1 MKRTIYT
8 FFTVLCALFVMVSCS
23 KSEDNGGGSGGNNN
37 GNSNGNNGGNN
48 SQSLNIPV
56 EVKAIIPEE
65 TLRQIRAQ
73 GMPIHEG
80 TNPPNIEGI
89 YLLDNLQF
97 HYSSDPDE
105 KDFTKGD
112 KAADYKYKF
121 YEQNG
126 VKLKSDYR
134 VLKFGVND
142 IATGS
147 GAIISGS
154 GNNFTVF
161 LNHAAHT
168 EGVKNNDITLISGK
182 LTPEGIKDLVLTIT
196 VTKKEDMGNRIMKVG
211 VYRIFQHEG
220 IARRGTLY

>member
-1 MKRTIYT
+1 MKRTIYV

-23 KSEDNGGGSGGNNN
+23 KSDDNSGGNSGNN
-37 GNSNGNNGGNN
+37 KGNNGGNN
-48 SQSLNIPV
+48 GQSLNIPM
-56 EVKAIIPEE
+56 EAKAIIPEE
-65 TLRQIRAQ
+65 TLQQIKAQ
-73 GMPIHEG
+73 GMPIYEG

-89 YLLDNLQF
+89 YLLDNLRF
-97 HYSSDPDE
+97 HYSSDPGE
-105 KDFTKGD
+105 KGFTKGD
-112 KAADYKYKF
+112 KAVNYKYRF

-134 VLKFGVND
+134 ALKFGVND

-168 EGVKNNDITLISGK
+168 EGVKNNDIILISGEI
-182 LTPEGIKDLVLTIT
+182 TSEGIKDLVLTLT
-196 VTKKEDMGNRIMKVG
+196 VTEKEDANNQIMKVG

-220 IARRGTLY
+220 IARRATLY

>member
-1 MKRTIYT
+1 MKR
-8 FFTVLCALFVMVSCS
+8 VMHALCAGVFALFALVSCS
-23 KSEDNGGGSGGNNN
+23 KSADNGGYNNGNNGNNN
-37 GNSNGNNGGNN
+37 GSTNGNN
-48 SQSLNIPV
+48 SKSLNIPV
-56 EVKAIIPEE
+56 EAKAIIPEE

-89 YLLDNLQF
+89 YLLGNLQF

-134 VLKFGVND
+134 ALKFGVND

-220 IARRGTLY
+220 IARRVTLY

>member
-1 MKRTIYT
+1 MKR
-8 FFTVLCALFVMVSCS
+8 VMHALCAGVFALFALVSCS
-23 KSEDNGGGSGGNNN
+23 KSVDNGGYNNGNNQNNN
-37 GNSNGNNGGNN
+37 GSTNGNN
-48 SQSLNIPV
+48 SKSLNIPI
-56 EVKAIIPEE
+56 EAKAIIPEE

-73 GMPIHEG
+73 GMPIYEG

-89 YLLDNLQF
+89 YLLDNLRF
-97 HYSSDPDE
+97 HYSSDPGE
-105 KDFTKGD
+105 KGFTKGD
-112 KAADYKYKF
+112 KAVNYKYRF

-134 VLKFGVND
+134 ALKFGVND

-168 EGVKNNDITLISGK
+168 EGVKNNDIILISGEI
-182 LTPEGIKDLVLTIT
+182 TPEGIKDLLLTLT
-196 VTKKEDMGNRIMKVG
+196 VTEKEDTNNQIMKVG

-220 IARRGTLY
+220 IARRETLY

>member
-1 MKRTIYT
+1 M
-8 FFTVLCALFVMVSCS
+8 LCALFVMVSCS
-23 KSEDNGGGSGGNNN
+23 KSDDNSGGNSGNN
-37 GNSNGNNGGNN
+37 KGNNGGNN
-48 SQSLNIPV
+48 GQSLNIPM
-56 EVKAIIPEE
+56 EAKAIIPEE
-65 TLRQIRAQ
+65 TLQQIKAQ
-73 GMPIHEG
+73 GMPIYEG

-89 YLLDNLQF
+89 YLLDNLRF
-97 HYSSDPDE
+97 HYSSDPGE
-105 KDFTKGD
+105 KGFTKGD
-112 KAADYKYKF
+112 KAVNYKYRF

-134 VLKFGVND
+134 ALKFGVND

-168 EGVKNNDITLISGK
+168 EGVKNNDITLISGE
-182 LTPEGIKDLVLTIT
+182 LTPEGIKDLVLTLTIT
-196 VTKKEDMGNRIMKVG
+196 EKEDAKNQIMKVG

-220 IARRGTLY
+220 IAKKVVQY